1 MKLKRVDFTTTN
13 EKQRHVRALNGYV
26 SSVFVGLQIGHL
38 KRGEVAEVA
47 SLTFDRQS
55 QQIILRLVYA
65 SGPKKGQPFR
75 RMTTD
80 DNIQTGQEADCI
92 GLAYDD
98 RAVFYY
104 DDDQQSAPPQTE
116 TKPQQ
121 ESDPPPAKPI
131 EKQQGQRR

>member
-38 KRGEVAEVA
+38 KRGEVAEVS

-104 DDDQQSAPPQTE
+104 DDETE

>member
-38 KRGEVAEVA
+38 KRGEVAEVS

-104 DDDQQSAPPQTE
+104 DDEENRSAPQTD